1 MGGVTLGEQ
10 HPAPDAGDGEGSA
23 TDEAGTAAP
32 DAAQPDPDGNLD
44 GLEVCVEL
52 SLNGQNFT
60 EDRIYFTYYGRLR
73 TEAMQVV
80 ALPEGM
86 VVEPPKEDPKAK
98 KPAKGAVEEP
108 VETVVKPGSKLGCA
122 VAPILQST
130 FSTIRVELFTKVE
143 GEELQPFAA
152 SPTIDL
158 PAKAEMI
165 TPPPPPPPPV
175 DPKDKNPPPE
185 V

>member
-1 MGGVTLGEQ
+1 MELNANLDHTNGEVSFIMPSLAEQVRQAVEAQAQAMGVTLGEQ

-60 EDRIYFTYYGRLR
+60 EDRIYFTYYGRLEP
-73 TEAMQVV
+73 EAMQVV
-80 ALPEGM
+80 GLPEGM
-86 VVEPPKEDPKAK
+86 IADAPKEDPKAK

-130 FSTIRVELFTKVE
+130 FST
-143 GEELQPFAA
+143 
-152 SPTIDL
+152 
-158 PAKAEMI
+158 
-165 TPPPPPPPPV
+165 
-175 DPKDKNPPPE
+175 
-185 V
+185 